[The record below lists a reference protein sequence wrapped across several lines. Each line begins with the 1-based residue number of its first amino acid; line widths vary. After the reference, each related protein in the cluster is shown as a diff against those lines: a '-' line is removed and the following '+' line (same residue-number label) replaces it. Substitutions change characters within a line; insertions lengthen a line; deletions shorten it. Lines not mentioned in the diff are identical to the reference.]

1 MYLCRRMKQENVR
14 QQLFRKLKREN
25 CLWSY
30 DVSKMHSISDEA
42 LIIESVALWRQ
53 SYLKT

>member
-1 MYLCRRMKQENVR
+1 MKQENVR

-53 SYLKT
+53 LY